1 MRRATRYMALCL
13 LSCNIFFGVVQASKL
28 TDMINKQTGQEV
40 SVIKEQQLKQ
50 DSNLKLVTI
59 KELKTGFRVLGFT
72 NKHESFFLA
81 ITSAFF
87 TSNDDDRNLI
97 ISEFNLVNHYNM
109 TFKTQEAVKKA
120 INSLP
125 NDAII
130 NLASTNKNA
139 KKVFYIVSDP
149 MCPHCQDEL
158 KRINDRLNEGDVK
171 MIPVGW
177 MGKDSAYKVAE
188 IYSLVK
194 EAKTDSEK
202 IKILQKIYNPQ
213 YKAKPRDTKMVEEV
227 VRSLMG
233 EGKVEGTPYII
244 EEDK

>member
-1 MRRATRYMALCL
+1 MIRVASYVVLCL
-13 LSCNIFFGVVQASKL
+13 LSCSIFLGVAQASKL

-40 SVIKEQQLKQ
+40 SIIKEQQLKQ
-50 DSNLKLVTI
+50 DSNLKLVTV
-59 KELKTGFRVLGFT
+59 KELKTGFKVLGFT
-72 NKHESFFLA
+72 NKNESFFLA

-87 TSNDDDRNLI
+87 TSNDDDRDLI
-97 ISEFNLVNHYNM
+97 ISEFGSINNYNM
-109 TFKTQEAVKKA
+109 TFKTQEVVKKT
-120 INSLP
+120 ISSLP
-125 NDAII
+125 SDIII
-130 NLASTNKNA
+130 NLSSTNKNA
-139 KKVFYIVSDP
+139 KKIFYIVSDP
-149 MCPHCQDEL
+149 MCPHCQEEL
-158 KRINDRLNEGDVK
+158 KKIDDRLKEADVK

-188 IYSLVK
+188 IYSLMK
-194 EAKTDSEK
+194 NAKTDSEK

-213 YKAKPRDTKMVEEV
+213 YKAKPRDTKIVEEV